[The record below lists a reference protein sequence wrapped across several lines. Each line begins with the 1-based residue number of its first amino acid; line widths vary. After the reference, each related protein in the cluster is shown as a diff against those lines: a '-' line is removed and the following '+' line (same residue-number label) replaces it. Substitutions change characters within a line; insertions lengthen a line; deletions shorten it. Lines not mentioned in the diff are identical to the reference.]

1 MRLALIPGSFDP
13 MTLGHLDLVRRSL
26 KLFDA
31 VAVAIMCNPD
41 KKYLFTDGER
51 RNIALLT
58 VAGMPGVTVISC
70 DGYTADLAAAVG
82 ACALVK
88 GIRSD
93 ADLRD
98 EYAQYEFNSQ
108 RQPGIETVLLPAA
121 PDMAE
126 VSSTA
131 VRKLILSGSDTSAFL
146 APEAARYIAG
156 IIKNR

>member
-13 MTLGHLDLVRRSL
+13 MTLGHLDLVRRSM

-31 VAVAIMCNPD
+31 VAVACMRNPD
-41 KKYLFTDGER
+41 KKYLFTDEER
-51 RNIALLT
+51 MNIALLT
-58 VAGMPGVTVISC
+58 VAGIPGVTVLSS
-70 DGYTADLAAAVG
+70 DGYTADLAAAAG

-108 RQPGIETVLLPAA
+108 RCPGIETVLLPAS
-121 PDMAE
+121 PH
-126 VSSTA
+126 
-131 VRKLILSGSDTSAFL
+131 VRERRHQGLRGSRG
-146 APEAARYIAG
+146 ARHG
-156 IIKNR
+156 RLLG